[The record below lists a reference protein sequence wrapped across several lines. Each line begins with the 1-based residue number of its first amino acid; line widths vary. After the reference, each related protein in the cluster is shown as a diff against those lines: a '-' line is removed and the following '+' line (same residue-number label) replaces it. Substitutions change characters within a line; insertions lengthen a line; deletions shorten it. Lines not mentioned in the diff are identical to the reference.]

1 MLIFK
6 RIFTRRTAIF
16 ILGAIIILLA
26 QAPLLKTHTNID
38 YDSPLVVAA
47 INNCLGLNSHF
58 AVDRIPGSPVYILT
72 SAALMFWVKKFFG
85 EISTSGALWVLS
97 ILMSWLTLIVF
108 YQRSK
113 KIADSHWIQGLM
125 LLSLALHP
133 IFIWHSFSAVEDMF
147 ALFCFALSLLMVRKQ
162 PLKNL
167 AWIIFAMG
175 VGAKI
180 SLIGTFP
187 LVFAFYIDKDS
198 GADALSV
205 IKQLAEPL
213 MIVVLVSVLLMLPAA
228 ANFGMD
234 PTVMFKTNNYG
245 TVFKQRLG
253 IGWFLTWTTILW
265 WIPFGFYLIIQYVTR
280 LVKYRK
286 LTLIEIADI
295 PVLLIFLACLK
306 PRFIL
311 TLVIVVIVFVSL
323 IVIILYYLQAK
334 GNANREFQFSKALL
348 IVLSVPC
355 SIIFIMLCPFS
366 RSFLLFALIPILY
379 SMSLRCRSVI
389 VWVFIAIFSYVSM
402 FHYVQVTGK
411 KIMIHD
417 FGYYEAFLKQKN
429 NHFNDYGFVNDVT
442 RQKEIYFFWAK
453 RK

>member
-1 MLIFK
+1 MSIFQ

-38 YDSPLVVAA
+38 YDSPSVVST
-47 INNCLGLNSHF
+47 INNCLGANSHF
-58 AVDRIPGSPVYILT
+58 EVDRNPGSPVYILT

-85 EISTSGALWVLS
+85 KVSTGATLWILS
-97 ILMSWLTLIVF
+97 ILMSWLILIVS
-108 YQRSK
+108 YERSK

-147 ALFCFALSLLMVRKQ
+147 ALFCFALSLLMVRKK

-175 VGAKI
+175 VGSKV

-187 LVFAFYIDKDS
+187 LVFAYYIDKDR
-198 GADALSV
+198 GTDVVSV

-228 ANFGMD
+228 AHFGMD
-234 PTVMFKTNNYG
+234 PTLMFKTNNYG
-245 TVFKQRLG
+245 TVFNQRLEV
-253 IGWFLTWTTILW
+253 GWFLTRSTILW
-265 WIPFGFYLIIQYVTR
+265 WLPFGFYLIIQYVTR

-286 LTLIEIADI
+286 LRLIEMVDVPI
-295 PVLLIFLACLK
+295 LLIFLACLK
-306 PRFIL
+306 PRFLL
-311 TLVIVVIVFVSL
+311 TLVIVLVSL
-323 IVIILYYLQAK
+323 IVIILYYFQAK
-334 GNANREFQFSKALL
+334 GNADREFQFSKALL
-348 IVLSVPC
+348 IVLSVPF

-366 RSFLLFALIPILY
+366 RSFLLFALIPLLY

-389 VWVFIAIFSYVSM
+389 VWIFIAIFSYVSM